1 MSRNI
6 GIGEVYTTRIQKPH
20 FSGLGVYDP
29 NKVFYTED
37 ENGKVKVDGVLSKI
51 VKNAEEMKPK
61 DYITLGGKDYHFV
74 KWNGLLVLTEDLTWD
89 VGTWWTNPNAPEPIG
104 YYYANTTS
112 NVVALTIALR
122 KAGYGDWRVPK
133 PSDWT
138 KLINEPTITLPCR
151 ETWEREGRGI
161 TKLLSNAEQFR
172 SVFPYHELL
181 NESGIGLNPC
191 RIHTSTAKQL
201 DRANYLEDSDG
212 AHNVIFHYNGG
223 YTVVTANYG
232 SDSGLCVRLVKN
244 AE

>member
-1 MSRNI
+1 MN
-6 GIGEVYTTRIQKPH
+6 GIGEVYTERKQYPH

-29 NKVFYTED
+29 NKVFYTDD

-51 VKNAEEMKPK
+51 VRTAEEMKPK

-74 KWNGLLVLTEDLTWD
+74 EWNGLLVLSEDLTWD
-89 VGTWWTNPNAPEPIG
+89 VGTWWTNPNAPKVIG
-104 YYYANTTS
+104 YYYANTTT

-122 KAGYGDWRVPK
+122 NAGYGDWRVPK
-133 PSDWT
+133 PVDWT
-138 KLINEPTITLPCR
+138 KLINEPTITLPCG
-151 ETWEREGRGI
+151 ETWERERRGI
-161 TKLLSNAEQFR
+161 TKLLSNADQFR

-191 RIHTSTAKQL
+191 RISTSTAAQL

-212 AHNVIFHYNGG
+212 AHNVIMRYNGG

-232 SDSGLCVRLVKN
+232 SGGVCVRLVKD
-244 AE
+244 A

>member
-6 GIGEVYTTRIQKPH
+6 GIGEVYTERKQYAH

-51 VKNAEEMKPK
+51 VRTAEEMKPK

-74 KWNGLLVLTEDLTWD
+74 EWNGLLVLTEDLTWD
-89 VGTWWTNPNAPEPIG
+89 VGTWWTNPNAPEVIG
-104 YYYANTTS
+104 YYYDNTIV
-112 NVVALTIALR
+112 NVSAIHLALR
-122 KAGYGDWRVPK
+122 AAGLGDWRIPK

-138 KLINEPTITLPCR
+138 KLINEPNITLPTT
-151 ETWEREGRGI
+151 EKYEQNRGI
-161 TKLLSNAEQFR
+161 TKLLTDDPQFR
-172 SVFPYHELL
+172 SVFPYHNQL

-191 RIHTSTAKQL
+191 RIHTSTAAQL
-201 DRANYLEDSDG
+201 DRANYMEDADT
-212 AHNVIFHYNGG
+212 AHNVIMRYNGG

-232 SDSGLCVRLVKN
+232 SGSGVCVRLVKDV
-244 AE
+244 